1 METLRK
7 CLCVNALRPSK
18 SKRHSLR
25 NKKRRSSLAAVEVEM
40 DLKVSSGQLAF
51 HPQLYA
57 GQTLTILANKYA
69 PRVRKETLMIP
80 SMVGILHILERVRS
94 KEILN
99 RMVSLAYLVVAL
111 LMSPFSMRTQSHLE

>member
-1 METLRK
+1 
-7 CLCVNALRPSK
+7 
-18 SKRHSLR
+18 
-25 NKKRRSSLAAVEVEM
+25 M
-40 DLKVSSGQLAF
+40 DPRVSSEELAF
-51 HPQLYA
+51 HHQLYA

-80 SMVGILHILERVRS
+80 SMVDILHILERVRS

-111 LMSPFSMRTQSHLE
+111 LMSQFSMRTQNHLE